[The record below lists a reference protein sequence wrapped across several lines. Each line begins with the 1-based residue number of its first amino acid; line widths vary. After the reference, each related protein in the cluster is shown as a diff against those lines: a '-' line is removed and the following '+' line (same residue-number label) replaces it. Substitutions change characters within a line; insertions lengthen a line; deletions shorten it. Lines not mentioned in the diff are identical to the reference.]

1 MVNKR
6 TLLLI
11 AGIVWAIAGFNVAR
25 IGLMLYPQYLGV
37 LNIILSIVVFVLFG
51 MMFFKMTKKHTKRIL
66 SYQDKQPFYKF
77 FDIKSYCI
85 MAFMMTFG
93 IGLRYSGLIPFGFI
107 AVFYSGLGCAL
118 FSAGVLLFINYLR
131 FNSLELEGVNNI

>member
-11 AGIVWAIAGFNVAR
+11 AGIVWVIAGFNVAR
-25 IGLMLYPQYLGV
+25 IGFVLYLEYLGV
-37 LNIILSIVVFVLFG
+37 INIILSVVVYVLFG

-66 SYQDKQPFYKF
+66 LYQKKQPFYKF
-77 FDIKSYCI
+77 FDIKAYCI

-93 IGLRYSGLIPFGFI
+93 IGLRYSGLIPFKFI

-118 FSAGVLLFINYLR
+118 FSAGVLFFINYLR
-131 FNSLELEGVNNI
+131 FNILEEVKTHEF